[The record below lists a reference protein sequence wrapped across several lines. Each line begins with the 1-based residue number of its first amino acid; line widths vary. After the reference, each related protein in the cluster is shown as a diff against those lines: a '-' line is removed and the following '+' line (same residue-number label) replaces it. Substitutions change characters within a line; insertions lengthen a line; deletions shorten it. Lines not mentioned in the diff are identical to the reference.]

1 MKEEQMILFARA
13 LSRCNLSEKDQE
25 VLTAV
30 AMTLSGHPDVFRACY
45 IAFMNDEP
53 GYHYQPMIEAPLEFF
68 YEKELVRIRR
78 LQEEVT
84 LPPMWISV

>member
-25 VLTAV
+25 VLTVV

-45 IAFMNDEP
+45 I
-53 GYHYQPMIEAPLEFF
+53 
-68 YEKELVRIRR
+68 
-78 LQEEVT
+78 T
-84 LPPMWISV
+84 

>member
-13 LSRCNLSEKDQE
+13 LSICNNLSEKDQE

-53 GYHYQPMIEAPLEFF
+53 SYHYHPMIGAPL
-68 YEKELVRIRR
+68 
-78 LQEEVT
+78 
-84 LPPMWISV
+84 

>member
-1 MKEEQMILFARA
+1 MKEEQMILFDRA
-13 LSRCNLSEKDQE
+13 LSRCNLSEKEQE

-53 GYHYQPMIEAPLEFF
+53 SYHYHPMIGGAVGVFL
-68 YEKELVRIRR
+68 
-78 LQEEVT
+78 
-84 LPPMWISV
+84 